1 LPMAR
6 PTLIRVSDHA
16 AADPALH
23 PTITLIAATVETV
36 AALADADASLA
47 PDAPSLAAAERFCCD
62 FVPGDV
68 AATCRSCRGERHRG
82 APADLQSKTRPR
94 DRPRRGRLLRSSRI
108 GRERYSEYLATI
120 PRNDHVTA
128 VVGEAGVRLE
138 FGNDL
143 VRMIPCRL
151 VINEDGS
158 HFVINLLPVVEDK
171 KVSRHAEPRRSDPF
185 TIVPFK
191 LHGHKVRIRPIL
203 GGSGITT
210 ASGANTDWHL

>member
-1 LPMAR
+1 
-6 PTLIRVSDHA
+6 
-16 AADPALH
+16 
-23 PTITLIAATVETV
+23 
-36 AALADADASLA
+36 
-47 PDAPSLAAAERFCCD
+47 
-62 FVPGDV
+62 
-68 AATCRSCRGERHRG
+68 
-82 APADLQSKTRPR
+82 
-94 DRPRRGRLLRSSRI
+94 
-108 GRERYSEYLATI
+108 
-120 PRNDHVTA
+120 VTA

-191 LHGHKVRIRPIL
+191 LHAQPLRGQPDVHIECQRSCADCAQGFL
-203 GGSGITT
+203 TYGSRVF
-210 ASGANTDWHL
+210 SD